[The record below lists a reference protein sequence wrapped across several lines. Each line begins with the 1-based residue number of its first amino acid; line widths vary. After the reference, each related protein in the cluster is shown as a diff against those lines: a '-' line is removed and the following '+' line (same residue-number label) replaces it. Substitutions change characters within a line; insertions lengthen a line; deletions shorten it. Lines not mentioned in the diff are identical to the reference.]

1 MTVPDPDAGL
11 HMDVNDRVGAIH
23 LDIPASLR
31 YLNIPA
37 AVLHALAERMPDG
50 PPEMTV
56 SELELALQEACVNSV
71 RHALDGRS
79 DAKRVVR
86 FVYQPNQ
93 IEIAVEDNGSRFEAE
108 EVATPD
114 LEVPQEGGYGLFL
127 IEQLVDTLSYLREG
141 EMNRWL
147 LTKRWKA

>member
-1 MTVPDPDAGL
+1 MITPDSESESRFDL
-11 HMDVNDRVGAIH
+11 HDQAGAIQ

-50 PPEMTV
+50 PPEAAV

-71 RHALDGRS
+71 RHALEGQKNETLS
-79 DAKRVVR
+79 LR
-86 FVYQPNQ
+86 FLFQPSQ
-93 IEIAVEDNGSRFEAE
+93 IDIAVEDNGSRFEAE
-108 EVATPD
+108 EVALPD
-114 LEVPQEGGYGLFL
+114 LDSPQEGGYGLFL
-127 IEQLVDTLSYLREG
+127 IEQLVDTLSYQREG
-141 EMNRWL
+141 DTNRWL